1 MVRKAQA
8 LRREVM
14 EARKGLQFEVVAEF
28 DEVVT
33 DLKFRNGRLT
43 AKVGG
48 IWHIIPDPKP
58 TTGK

>member
-1 MVRKAQA
+1 
-8 LRREVM
+8 M